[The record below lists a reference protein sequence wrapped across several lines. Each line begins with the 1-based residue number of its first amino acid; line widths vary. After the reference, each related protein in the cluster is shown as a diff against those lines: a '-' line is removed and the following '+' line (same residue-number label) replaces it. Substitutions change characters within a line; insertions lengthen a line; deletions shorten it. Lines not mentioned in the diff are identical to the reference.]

1 MPLHR
6 RGAEDA
12 EKTRRS
18 RKRGRRGEVEEGIR
32 RDEDQFPLTPC
43 PPVSLSLFP
52 SAIPP
57 HPPVSLSLFPSAI
70 PPRPPVSL
78 SLFPSAIPPHPPVS
92 LSLFPSAIPPRPL
105 RLCGEAI
112 FRKTPFGY
120 SGVSI
125 SSVYSPLS
133 LK

>member
-12 EKTRRS
+12 EKTRRR
-18 RKRGRRGEVEEGIR
+18 RKRGRRGEGEEGIR

-43 PPVSLSLFP
+43 PPVSLSLF
-52 SAIPP
+52 S
-57 HPPVSLSLFPSAI
+57 
-70 PPRPPVSL
+70 
-78 SLFPSAIPPHPPVS
+78 SAIPPHPPVS

-120 SGVSI
+120 SGFSI

-133 LK
+133 LKKVLSTRAIPLVVPK